1 MRFAVRLSEVGV
13 ARSKSY
19 LEALRAALDDLP
31 ADAQTELLADFD
43 EQVAMEFGSAQVY
56 GAALRAAAG
65 YPPRHSRHQSLE
77 TRRRKS
83 RLVKLLR
90 ALGRD

>member
-1 MRFAVRLSEVGV
+1 LEAGV

-43 EQVAMEFGSAQVY
+43 EQMAIEYGSAQVY

-65 YPPRHSRHQSLE
+65 YPPRHSRHRSLE
-77 TRRRKS
+77 ARRRRS

>member
-1 MRFAVRLSEVGV
+1 LRIAVPLSEAGV

-19 LEALRAALDDLP
+19 LEALCAALDDLP
-31 ADAQTELLADFD
+31 ADAQSELLADFD
-43 EQVAMEFGSAQVY
+43 EQAASEYGSPEVY
-56 GAALRAAAG
+56 SAALRAAAG
-65 YPPRHSRHQSLE
+65 YPPRHSRHRSLE
-77 TRRRKS
+77 TRRRRS

>member
-1 MRFAVRLSEVGV
+1 MRFAIRLSEVGV

-19 LEALRAALDDLP
+19 LDALRAALDDLP
-31 ADAQTELLADFD
+31 ADAQSELLADFD
-43 EQVAMEFGSAQVY
+43 EQVAMEYGSAQVD

>member
-1 MRFAVRLSEVGV
+1 M

-31 ADAQTELLADFD
+31 ADAQTELLTDFD
-43 EQVAMEFGSAQVY
+43 EQVAIEYGSAQVY

-65 YPPRHSRHQSLE
+65 YPPRHSRHRSLE
-77 TRRRKS
+77 TRRRRS
-83 RLVKLLR
+83 RLVKLMR

>member
-1 MRFAVRLSEVGV
+1 M

-19 LEALRAALDDLP
+19 LEALRAALDDLS

-43 EQVAMEFGSAQVY
+43 EQVAMEYGSPQVY

>member
-1 MRFAVRLSEVGV
+1 MRFAIRLSEVGV

-43 EQVAMEFGSAQVY
+43 EQVAMEFGSAQAY

>member
-1 MRFAVRLSEVGV
+1 LRFAVRLSEVGV
-13 ARSKSY
+13 AHSKSY

-31 ADAQTELLADFD
+31 ADAQAELLADFD
-43 EQVAMEFGSAQVY
+43 EQVAMEYGTAQVY

-65 YPPRHSRHQSLE
+65 YPPQHSRHRSLE
-77 TRRRKS
+77 TRRRRS

>member
-1 MRFAVRLSEVGV
+1 LEAGV

-19 LEALRAALDDLP
+19 HDALRAALDDLP

-43 EQVAMEFGSAQVY
+43 GQVAIEYGSAQAY
-56 GAALRAAAG
+56 AAALRAAAG
-65 YPPRHSRHQSLE
+65 YPPRHSRHRSLE
-77 TRRRKS
+77 TRRRRS
-83 RLVKLLR
+83 RLVKLMR

>member
-1 MRFAVRLSEVGV
+1 MRFAIRLSEVGV

-31 ADAQTELLADFD
+31 ADAQSELLADFD
-43 EQVAMEFGSAQVY
+43 EQVAMEYGSAQVY
-56 GAALRAAAG
+56 AAALRAAAG